1 MSDALAGKRIV
12 VAETRELDL
21 FARMLEQH
29 GAETVRCPMV
39 SIHDVADAAPV
50 EAWLR
55 RFVDQPPDDLIL
67 MTGEGLLRLIGF
79 AERAGLGPA
88 FLAGLARVR
97 KITRGPKP
105 AARLRAIGLKPD
117 LAAQVPTTAGVIAT
131 LETEDL
137 DGRRVAIQLYPD
149 APDRSLVAFLAA
161 RGARPDPVLCYAYGS
176 KSDDAKVL
184 EVIDAMAH
192 GGVDLIAFTSA
203 PQVRRLRAVAAA
215 HDRVMA
221 LRQGLSRTTIAA
233 VGPVVA
239 QAIGEAGG
247 RVSIAPVD
255 NFHLKPMVSAI
266 IAAVGSAASTVPD

>member
-1 MSDALAGKRIV
+1 MSDALAGRRIV

-29 GAETVRCPMV
+29 GAETLRCPMV

-55 RFVDQPPDDLIL
+55 RFVDQPPDDLVL
-67 MTGEGLLRLIGF
+67 MTGEGLSRLIGF

-105 AARLRAIGLKPD
+105 AARLRTIGLKPD
-117 LAAQVPTTAGVIAT
+117 LAAQAPTTAGVIAT

-137 DGRRVAIQLYPD
+137 AGRRVAVQLYPE
-149 APDRSLVAFLAA
+149 APDASLVEFLAA
-161 RGARPDPVLCYAYGS
+161 RGAKPDPVLCYVYGS
-176 KSDDAKVL
+176 KSDDGKVV
-184 EVIDAMAH
+184 EVIDAMA
-192 GGVDLIAFTSA
+192 GGAVDLIAFTSA
-203 PQVRRLRAVAAA
+203 PQVRRLRDVAAA
-215 HDRVMA
+215 HDRVPA

-239 QAIGEAGG
+239 QAIVEAGG
-247 RVSIAPVD
+247 QVSIAPVD

-266 IAAVGSAASTVPD
+266 IAAVGSPASTIPD